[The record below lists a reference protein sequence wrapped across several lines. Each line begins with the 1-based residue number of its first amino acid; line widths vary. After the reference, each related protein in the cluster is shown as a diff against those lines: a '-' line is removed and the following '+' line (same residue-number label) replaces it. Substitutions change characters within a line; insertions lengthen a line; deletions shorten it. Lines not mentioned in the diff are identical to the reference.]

1 MNNTLRKLEKELR
14 SYAKRVKG
22 VTYTSALLISF
33 LLTGMISLSA
43 TTQTD
48 KAITQ
53 TKNDIVDTTN
63 QVKQAFINAKK
74 DNDRLIKDS
83 NLELIK
89 LMEQGDQVV
98 KSPWSS
104 WQYGINYFHNKWNGT
119 YRGKGDKKEKYPY
132 EGVFERSKDVYERN
146 ISPSSSSYKNFTALK
161 EKENKGKDP
170 LTSAI
175 TSVREKGGK
184 QLSSYGVT
192 STERRQEPVASLNV
206 DANVRPKEIN
216 KQEKSIE
223 VPEVKEP
230 TIPKVVMEFKE
241 PPAVTPI
248 VVTPIE
254 VTVEI
259 PKPNA
264 NPFTD
269 YRYTEFKQL
278 EGEHYNINSQ
288 RDDSAG
294 QGLYGSPNADDSSN
308 EFRATYGKLWTGHN
322 GEKFTA
328 SSGGIKS
335 DETIVD
341 KKEGEERLGSLVF
354 VKNGFMKANTTAEY
368 DLMPEDKRISEKD
381 IKNPVVGGFIYGAVD
396 GKKKIFNLAG
406 NVEKDKDGND
416 ITEKPGIADVQ
427 GKKMNGVIGI
437 HGVWNGTFQNIEG
450 NLWGKAAMF
459 SVESWHSGKLN
470 FKNIK
475 VNFKND
481 ENTLFYMLPTSAYVL
496 FDEGDS
502 RSRDQR
508 GAYLGEGVNAEVKT
522 NGNIIYNLVGISG
535 SYNITNNSTV
545 NFEGSG
551 NIFYSGLGY
560 TPNMQKLLGKYSGVR
575 EDVYQ
580 TGLTPVIRMD
590 NAVNSYGDNN
600 TILYFADLI
609 PDKSTGKDIDGKE
622 IKEEDYRETTTNW
635 GNIDNVEWKTT
646 KRGIHQG
653 EIKPSARIGE
663 QLASD
668 SKATKQTT
676 KGATGGTSDK
686 FIENNV
692 VVLAQSG
699 QRKGIDAQNDL
710 KVDASIQQNDPIH
723 ALYINDIDATFGK
736 YSKRN
741 MMLVSER
748 GTQIDVAI
756 AKTEKDG
763 KHHTEEVL
771 DRTGN
776 VVVGKTDVATV
787 PIRTESIKDYNMKSK
802 DYKDENKLVSSAD
815 DTKNKAA
822 TGTILALAKGTWGDG
837 EAQQR
842 RLRYNGSEYGISK
855 DTIDKLKDEK
865 SEINFGV
872 PLEMS
877 ARMVKENGVELR
889 PIVYMAEGG
898 KITVSGESLAAGKEN
913 TTKAYGYGSIVAY
926 ANKFEHKYKSAS
938 TLSAPDK
945 STVSYGEITINGNIS
960 AKDEWAANDKETNL
974 QKYNNI
980 ATYATGKDK
989 TDPKKVS
996 TVVVK
1001 GNVEVHG
1008 TAAYATN
1015 GGEIKIEGKDS
1026 KINVGENNG
1035 LVATNGGSIEF
1046 GGGTINVKNPFT
1058 SDLPT
1063 ENDITE
1069 KAKKYKDSVAPFYA
1083 SDKDDKAGTEAGTI
1097 TLKGATTIN
1106 LEDGVLDLS
1115 NRSNYDDGATQGKKY
1130 RKFGEFA
1137 TVNVKKDGL
1146 NLGAIN
1152 NDNNTVTWDGTD
1164 RLIKETLGNGR
1175 YFKDVNAMDPTTGK
1189 SHVINA
1195 SILKG
1200 NIDIATDVNLSDSKD
1215 GYNSLNLQRVLVTVN
1230 EGKNVTGDMNNYV
1243 GQGLAMASDSSAT
1256 SNTQSGI
1263 VNKGTVNLMKGTYIY
1278 PNGTSTAVA
1287 GENATHSTA
1296 ALNVNYGL
1304 AKNEASGTVKLDNG
1318 IGMYGTNGSKLVNE
1332 GTISITGK
1340 GIGIGA
1346 QTSNIS
1352 SKTTATGTT
1361 LTTASNYGTDA
1372 QASTTPDN
1380 RVEITNTGNI
1390 QIDGSNSTGIS
1401 VENNNETAIEKVVIN
1416 NSKTIALGDDSYG
1429 IVVKSTKLDP
1439 AVTLPTSTAVTSVPG
1454 EKGATINLSGTGS
1467 SDISVGKNGIGIYAE
1482 GSTVNLNS
1490 NLGIEVKDNGV
1501 GIYLKG
1507 DSSKLEGSK
1516 DLEVKY
1522 SGAANKTVIGTVFNG
1537 KDLVNNVNITAA
1549 GNESKGFTN
1558 ILANGT
1564 GSFTNNG
1571 NITTAEKNGFG
1582 IVASNKD
1589 LTSVINNGNID
1600 VKASVSANEPNIG
1613 IYAVND
1619 TTKIENHK
1627 VINVGDNSIGI
1638 YGYNAKLTSGATI
1651 SGGSDSINIYSKG
1664 GDVTFSAGST
1674 MNVGKNEATGVYVVG
1689 SGQTVTFAGNMTIG
1703 NKGFG
1708 IINVN
1713 ATGGNKINSTGILTS
1728 PMSSDSVFIYS
1739 KDTKGTVTS
1748 STNLTATGN
1757 ENYGIYAAGTVTNS
1771 GNMDFSAGKGN
1782 VGIYSIND
1790 GTATN
1795 TGHITVGGTDS
1806 TDILNVKYGIGMAAG
1821 YSPSLAEKRQGKTPF
1836 NGNVINKGTIT
1847 VTGEKSIGMYAV
1859 NSGSTAE
1866 NDGTIELKAS
1876 NTTGMYLD
1884 NGARGVNK
1892 GTIKS
1897 VGSGLKNVTGVVIK
1911 NGATF
1916 ENLGTVKL
1924 DAANAVGLMQKG
1936 NMAGQNP
1943 GVIINRGTLTITGSN
1958 AKDVQEP
1965 TQSVLNKDILGVK
1978 LDGSSDPVI
1987 TKDGKPVTVVDQST
2001 VQNQKEVQKVSP
2013 KLKDIDY
2020 NPVLK
2025 RDLREID
2032 QSTLAMYIDTS
2043 NVEYTRPIGGL
2054 NNMSRL
2060 TQADLIVGNEATK
2073 YTNSKYIKVDSNIY
2087 DPNDPAKKTN
2097 PLWSYNEMMRQNPQI
2112 TKWNIYSGSL
2122 TWMATIKQNPIDGA
2136 IQEMYLAK
2144 IPYTHWAGD
2153 KATPVEKTDTYNFLD
2168 GLEKRYGVEA
2178 LGSRENQLFQ
2188 KLNGIGNN
2196 EEILFHQ
2203 AVDEMMGHQ
2212 YANTQLRTYMTGR
2225 QLDKEFRYLMTEWYN
2240 PSKQNNKIKVFGMT
2254 DEFKTDTAGIKD
2266 FTSNSYGVAYVH
2278 EDETIKLG
2286 QETGWYAGAIYNK
2299 FRFKDIGKSVEEQ
2312 NMLKLG
2318 VFKTK
2323 AYDDNGSLKWKVSL
2337 DGFVGMNDM
2346 DRKYLVVDKGVD
2358 KNVDE
2363 TFGATSRYY
2372 TYGVGLRNEVSK
2384 DYRLSEHVS
2393 LVPYGLLNVEYGRF
2407 TTIKEKKGEMRLEVK
2422 GNHYISVKPEI
2433 GAELKYSKKINSE
2446 FKYTLSAGIGYETE
2460 LGRVYNSRNK
2470 AKVAYTDAKLYNLTR
2485 EKEDR
2490 IGSFKADLKFGLEKN
2505 RFGLTLNVGY
2515 DTRGNNLRG
2524 GIGFRAVY

>member
-278 EGEHYNINSQ
+278 EGEHYNINDQ
-288 RDDSAG
+288 RDDSTG
-294 QGLYGSPNADDSSN
+294 KGLYGSPNADDSNN

-335 DETIVD
+335 DGIIIVEE
-341 KKEGEERLGSLVF
+341 KRGEERLGSLVF
-354 VKNGFMKANTTAEY
+354 VKNGFMKANTTAEF
-368 DLMPEDKRISEKD
+368 DLMPEDKRISEKN
-381 IKNPVVGGFIYGAVD
+381 KENPVVGGFIYGAVD
-396 GKKKIFNLAG
+396 GEKKIFNLAG

-496 FDEGDS
+496 FNEGDS
-502 RSRDQR
+502 RARDQR

-609 PDKSTGKDIDGKE
+609 PDKSTGKDIDGEGITADAYK
-622 IKEEDYRETTTNW
+622 ETTTNW
-635 GNIDNVEWKTT
+635 GNIDNVEWKST

-663 QLASD
+663 KLNIDGGD
-668 SKATKQTT
+668 SQTK
-676 KGATGGTSDK
+676 KGNTVKGPDSDK
-686 FIENNV
+686 WVENNV

-756 AKTEKDG
+756 AETEEDG

-771 DRTGN
+771 DKTGN
-776 VVVGKTDVATV
+776 VVVGKKDVATV
-787 PIRTESIKDYNMKSK
+787 PIRTESIKDYNSK
-802 DYKDENKLVSSAD
+802 TTNTDFTGGKLVSSAD
-815 DTKNKAA
+815 ENDNKAA

-837 EAQQR
+837 EAKQR
-842 RLRYNGSEYGISK
+842 RLKYYYDYGISE
-855 DTIDKLKDEK
+855 DTINALKDK
-865 SEINFGV
+865 PSEINFGV
-872 PLEMS
+872 PVEMS
-877 ARMVKENGVELR
+877 AKMAKEKVGDKDVELR
-889 PIVYMAEGG
+889 PIAYMAEGG
-898 KITVSGESLAAGKEN
+898 KITAKD
-913 TTKAYGYGSIVAY
+913 TKAYGFGSIVAY
-926 ANKFEHKYKSAS
+926 ANKFEHKYKSDP
-938 TLSAPDK
+938 TLTAPDK
-945 STVSYGEITINGNIS
+945 STVSYGYIKIDGNIE
-960 AKDEWAANDKETNL
+960 AVDKWAANDKETNL

-1243 GQGLAMASDSSAT
+1243 GQGLAVASDTSAT

-1287 GENATHSTA
+1287 GENASHSTA

-1522 SGAANKTVIGTVFNG
+1522 SGAADKTVIGIVFNG

-1558 ILANGT
+1558 ILANGI

-1571 NITTAEKNGFG
+1571 NITTANKNGFG
-1582 IVASNKD
+1582 IVANNQA
-1589 LTSVINNGNID
+1589 LTSVVNNGKID
-1600 VKASVSANEPNIG
+1600 VKTSANVNEPNIG

-1619 TTKIENHK
+1619 TTAIQNNK
-1627 VINVGDNSIGI
+1627 VINVGNNSIGI
-1638 YGYNAKLTSGATI
+1638 YGYNVEMSNTATI
-1651 SGGSDSINIYSKG
+1651 SGGSDSVNIYSKG
-1664 GDVTFSAGST
+1664 GNVTLSAGST
-1674 MNVGKNEATGVYVVG
+1674 MNVGTNEATGVYVVG
-1689 SGQTVTFAGNMTIG
+1689 SGQTVTFAGNINIG
-1703 NKGFG
+1703 DKGYG
-1708 IINVN
+1708 IINAN
-1713 ATGGNKINSTGILTS
+1713 ATGGNKINSTGMLTS
-1728 PMSSDSVFIYS
+1728 PMSNDSVFIYS
-1739 KDTKGTVTS
+1739 KDTAGTVTN
-1748 STNLTATGN
+1748 STSLTATGN
-1757 ENYGIYAAGTVTNS
+1757 ENYGIYAAGTVMNS

-1782 VGIYSIND
+1782 VGIYSINN

-1795 TGHITVGGTDS
+1795 TGHITIGGTDS

-1821 YSPSLAEKRQGKTPF
+1821 YSPTPAEARNGKIPF
-1836 NGNVINKGTIT
+1836 NGNVVNNGTIT

-1866 NDGTIELKAS
+1866 NNGTIELKAS

-1884 NGARGVNK
+1884 NGAKGINK
-1892 GTIKS
+1892 GTIIS

-1911 NGATF
+1911 NGAIF
-1916 ENLGTVKL
+1916 ENKGTVEL
-1924 DAANAVGLMQKG
+1924 DAANAVGLMQKS
-1936 NMAGQNP
+1936 NSAGQNP

-1987 TKDGKPVTVVDQST
+1987 TKDGKPVTVVDQSAA
-2001 VQNQKEVQKVSP
+2001 QNSTEAQKVSP

-2020 NPVLK
+2020 NPVLT
-2025 RDLREID
+2025 RELREID
-2032 QSTLAMYIDTS
+2032 KSTLAMYIDTS
-2043 NVEYTRPIGGL
+2043 NVDYTRPIAGL
-2054 NNMSRL
+2054 NNISNL

-2087 DPNDPAKKTN
+2087 DPNDPAKKID

-2122 TWMATIKQNPIDGA
+2122 TWMATIKQDPVDGV

-2144 IPYTHWAGD
+2144 IPYTNWAGN
-2153 KATPVEKTDTYNFLD
+2153 KATPVESTDTYNFLD

-2178 LGSRENQLFQ
+2178 LGSREKQLFQ
-2188 KLNGIGNN
+2188 KLNSIGNN

-2212 YANTQLRTYMTGR
+2212 YANTQIRTYMTGR
-2225 QLDKEFRYLMTEWYN
+2225 QLDKEFRYLMNDWYN

-2346 DRKYLVVDKGVD
+2346 DRRYLVVDRGMD

-2363 TFGATSRYY
+2363 IFGAKSRYY
-2372 TYGVGLRNEVSK
+2372 TYGIGLRNEVSK

-2393 LVPYGLLNVEYGRF
+2393 LVPYGSLNVEYGRF
-2407 TTIKEKKGEMRLEVK
+2407 TTIREKKGEMRLEVK
-2422 GNHYISVKPEI
+2422 GNHYISVKPEV
-2433 GAELKYSKKINSE
+2433 GAELKFSKKINSE

>member
-508 GAYLGEGVNAEVKT
+508 GAYLGKGVNAEVKT

-622 IKEEDYRETTTNW
+622 IKEADYRETTTNW

-676 KGATGGTSDK
+676 KGAMGGTSDK
-686 FIENNV
+686 FVENNV

-699 QRKGIDAQNDL
+699 QRKGIDVEKDL
-710 KVDASIQQNDPIH
+710 KGDRKIQESDPIH

-736 YSKRN
+736 YSKGN
-741 MMLVSER
+741 MMIVSER

-756 AKTEKDG
+756 AETEEDG

-771 DRTGN
+771 DKTGN
-776 VVVGKTDVATV
+776 VVVGKKDVATV
-787 PIRTESIKDYNMKSK
+787 PIRTESIKDYNSK
-802 DYKDENKLVSSAD
+802 TTNTDFTGGKLVSSAD
-815 DTKNKAA
+815 ENDNKAA

-837 EAQQR
+837 EAKQR
-842 RLRYNGSEYGISK
+842 RLKYYYDYGISE
-855 DTIDKLKDEK
+855 DTINALKDK
-865 SEINFGV
+865 PSEINFGV
-872 PLEMS
+872 PVEMS
-877 ARMVKENGVELR
+877 AKMAKEKVGDKDVELR
-889 PIVYMAEGG
+889 PIAYMAEGG
-898 KITVSGESLAAGKEN
+898 KITAKD
-913 TTKAYGYGSIVAY
+913 TKAYGFGSIIAY
-926 ANKFEHKYKSAS
+926 ANKFEHNYKDDTGTAH
-938 TLSAPDK
+938 K
-945 STVSYGEITINGNIS
+945 TVSYGYIKIDGNIE
-960 AKDEWAANDKETNL
+960 AVDKWAADDAATKLE
-974 QKYNNI
+974 KYNNI
-980 ATYATGKDK
+980 GAFAKGSSGKDTTGSEK
-989 TDPKKVS
+989 NS
-996 TVVVK
+996 TVVVT
-1001 GNVEVHG
+1001 GNVEVNG
-1008 TAAYATN
+1008 TAAYATD
-1015 GGEIKIEGKDS
+1015 GGKIEINGANS

-1035 LVATNGGSIEF
+1035 LVATKGGSIVF

-1058 SDLPT
+1058 DTDLDKNIAKT
-1063 ENDITE
+1063 KKE
-1069 KAKKYKDSVAPFYA
+1069 KYETSVAPFYA
-1083 SDKDDKAGTEAGTI
+1083 DEDKDKGKGTI
-1097 TLKGATTIN
+1097 TLTGATEIN

-1115 NRSNYDDGATQGKKY
+1115 NRSNYDDGTTQGTKY
-1130 RKFGEFA
+1130 IGFGQFA

-1152 NDNNTVTWDGTD
+1152 NDGKTVTWDGTD
-1164 RLIKETLGNGR
+1164 RLIKETLGNGT
-1175 YFKDVNAMDPTTGK
+1175 YFKDVNAMNPTTGK
-1189 SHVINA
+1189 AHTINA
-1195 SILKG
+1195 SISKG
-1200 NIDIATDVNLSDSKD
+1200 NIDIATDVNLSDSTD
-1215 GYNSLNLQRVLVTVN
+1215 GYNSLILQRVLVTVN

-1243 GQGLAMASDSSAT
+1243 GQGLAVASDTSAT

-1287 GENATHSTA
+1287 GENASHSTA

-1522 SGAANKTVIGTVFNG
+1522 SGAADKTVIGIVFNG

-1558 ILANGT
+1558 ILANGI

-1600 VKASVSANEPNIG
+1600 VKASVSVNEPNIG

-1619 TTKIENHK
+1619 TTGIKNNK

-1638 YGYNAKLTSGATI
+1638 YGYNVELTNGATI

-1664 GDVTFSAGST
+1664 GDVTLSAGST

-1689 SGQTVTFAGNMTIG
+1689 SGQTVTSAGNMTIG

-1708 IINVN
+1708 IINAN
-1713 ATGGNKINSTGILTS
+1713 ATGGNTINSTGILTS
-1728 PMSSDSVFIYS
+1728 PMSNDSVFIYS
-1739 KDTKGTVTS
+1739 KDTKGTITNSTS
-1748 STNLTATGN
+1748 LTATGN
-1757 ENYGIYAAGTVTNS
+1757 ENYGIYEAGTVTNS

-1821 YSPSLAEKRQGKTPF
+1821 YNPTLAEKRQGKTPF
-1836 NGNVINKGTIT
+1836 NGNVINNGTIT

-1866 NDGTIELKAS
+1866 NNGTIELKAS

-1884 NGARGVNK
+1884 NGAKGINK
-1892 GTIKS
+1892 GTIIS

-1911 NGATF
+1911 NGAIF
-1916 ENLGTVKL
+1916 ENKGTVEL
-1924 DAANAVGLMQKG
+1924 DAVNAVGLMQKS
-1936 NMAGQNP
+1936 NSAGQNP

-2122 TWMATIKQNPIDGA
+2122 TWMATVKQNPIDGA

-2266 FTSNSYGVAYVH
+2266 FRSNSYGVAYVH

-2286 QETGWYAGAIYNK
+2286 QETGWYAGYVYNR
-2299 FRFKDIGKSVEEQ
+2299 FRFKDIGKSVEDQ

-2318 VFKTK
+2318 VFKTR
-2323 AYDDNGSLKWKVSL
+2323 AYDNNGSLKWKVSL

>member
-278 EGEHYNINSQ
+278 EGEHYNINDQ
-288 RDDSAG
+288 RDDSTG
-294 QGLYGSPNADDSSN
+294 KGLYGSPNADDINN
-308 EFRATYGKLWTGHN
+308 EFRATYGKLWTGHD
-322 GEKFTA
+322 GQKFTA

-335 DETIVD
+335 DGIIVEE
-341 KKEGEERLGSLVF
+341 KNGEERLGSLVF
-354 VKNGFMKANTTAEY
+354 VKNGFMKANTTAEF
-368 DLMPEDKRISEKD
+368 DSMPEDKRISEKD
-381 IKNPVVGGFIYGAVD
+381 IENPKVGGFIYGAVD

-406 NVEKDKDGND
+406 NVEKDNDGND

-437 HGVWNGTFQNIEG
+437 HAVWNGTFQNIEG

-496 FDEGDS
+496 FNEGDS
-502 RSRDQR
+502 RARDQR

-609 PDKSTGKDIDGKE
+609 PDKSTGKDIDGEGIAADAYK
-622 IKEEDYRETTTNW
+622 ETTTNW
-635 GNIDNVEWKTT
+635 GNIDNVEWKST

-663 QLASD
+663 KLNIDGGD
-668 SKATKQTT
+668 SQTK
-676 KGATGGTSDK
+676 KGNTVKGPDSDK
-686 FIENNV
+686 WVENNV

-756 AKTEKDG
+756 AETEKDG

-787 PIRTESIKDYNMKSK
+787 PIRTESIKDYNMESE
-802 DYKDENKLVSSAD
+802 DYKDENKNKLVSSAD
-815 DTKNKAA
+815 DTTNKAA

-877 ARMVKENGVELR
+877 AKMAKEKVEDKDVELR
-889 PIVYMAEGG
+889 PIAYMAEGG
-898 KITVSGESLAAGKEN
+898 KITAKD
-913 TTKAYGYGSIVAY
+913 TKAYGFGSIVAY
-926 ANKFEHKYKSAS
+926 ANKFEHKYKSDP
-938 TLSAPDK
+938 TLTAPDK

-1243 GQGLAMASDSSAT
+1243 GQGLAVASDTSAT

-1287 GENATHSTA
+1287 GENASHSTA

-1664 GDVTFSAGST
+1664 GDVTLSAGST
-1674 MNVGKNEATGVYVVG
+1674 MTVGKNEATGVYVVG
-1689 SGQTVTFAGNMTIG
+1689 SGQTVTFAGNMNIG
-1703 NKGFG
+1703 DKGYG
-1708 IINVN
+1708 IINAN
-1713 ATGGNKINSTGILTS
+1713 ATGGNKINSTGMLTS
-1728 PMSSDSVFIYS
+1728 PMSNDSVFIYS
-1739 KDTKGTVTS
+1739 KDTAGTVTN
-1748 STNLTATGN
+1748 STSLTATGN
-1757 ENYGIYAAGTVTNS
+1757 ENYGIYAAGTVMNS

-1782 VGIYSIND
+1782 VGIYSINN

-1795 TGHITVGGTDS
+1795 TGHITIGGTDS

-1821 YSPSLAEKRQGKTPF
+1821 YNPTPAEARNGKIPF
-1836 NGNVINKGTIT
+1836 NGNVVNNGTIT

-1866 NDGTIELKAS
+1866 NNGTIELKAS

-1884 NGARGVNK
+1884 NGAKGINK
-1892 GTIKS
+1892 GTIIS
-1897 VGSGLKNVTGVVIK
+1897 MGSGLKNVTGVVIK
-1911 NGATF
+1911 NGAIF
-1916 ENLGTVKL
+1916 ENKGTVEL
-1924 DAANAVGLMQKG
+1924 DAVNAVGLMQKS
-1936 NMAGQNP
+1936 NSAGQNP

-1987 TKDGKPVTVVDQST
+1987 TKDGKPVTVVDQSAA
-2001 VQNQKEVQKVSP
+2001 QNSTEAQKVSP

-2020 NPVLK
+2020 NPVLT
-2025 RDLREID
+2025 RELRKINEL
-2032 QSTLAMYIDTS
+2032 TLAMYIDTS
-2043 NVEYTRPIGGL
+2043 NVDYTRPIAGL

-2087 DPNDPAKKTN
+2087 DPNDPAKKID

-2122 TWMATIKQNPIDGA
+2122 TWMATIKQNPVDGV

-2144 IPYTHWAGD
+2144 IPYTNWAGN
-2153 KATPVEKTDTYNFLD
+2153 KATPVESTDTYNFLD

-2178 LGSRENQLFQ
+2178 LGSREKQLFQ
-2188 KLNGIGNN
+2188 KLNSIGNN

-2212 YANTQLRTYMTGR
+2212 YANTQIRTYMTGR
-2225 QLDKEFRYLMTEWYN
+2225 QLDKEFRYLMNDWYN

-2346 DRKYLVVDKGVD
+2346 DRRYLVVDRGMD

-2363 TFGATSRYY
+2363 IFGAKSRYY
-2372 TYGVGLRNEVSK
+2372 TYGIGLRNEVSK

-2393 LVPYGLLNVEYGRF
+2393 LVPYGSLNVEYGRF

-2422 GNHYISVKPEI
+2422 GNHYISVKPEV
-2433 GAELKYSKKINSE
+2433 GAELKFSKKINSE

>member
-1 MNNTLRKLEKELR
+1 MGSTLRKLEKELR

-22 VTYTSALLISF
+22 VTYTNALLISF

-53 TKNDIVDTTN
+53 TKNDIVDTTS
-63 QVKQAFINAKK
+63 QVKQAFINAKR
-74 DNDRLIKDS
+74 DNDRLIKNS

-119 YRGKGDKKEKYPY
+119 YKGKGDKAQKYPY
-132 EGVFERSKDVYERN
+132 EGVFERSKDPYERS
-146 ISPSSSSYKNFTALK
+146 ISPNSSSYKNFTALK
-161 EKENKGKDP
+161 KTENKGKVS

-175 TSVREKGGK
+175 NSVRVREGK

-192 STERRQEPVASLNV
+192 STESKQEPVASLNV

-216 KQEKSIE
+216 KQEKNIE

-230 TIPKVVMEFKE
+230 TIPKVVMQFKE
-241 PPAVTPI
+241 PPVVKSI
-248 VVTPIE
+248 VVKPLEISL
-254 VTVEI
+254 EI
-259 PKPNA
+259 PKPNT

-269 YRYTEFKQL
+269 YRYTEFDQL
-278 EGEHYNINSQ
+278 EGIKYNIGDVG
-288 RDDSAG
+288 RDDSTGA
-294 QGLYGSPNADDSSN
+294 GLYGSPNVTTDAMY
-308 EFRATYGKLWTGHN
+308 EKLWTGHN
-322 GEKFTA
+322 GEGFKA
-328 SSGGIKS
+328 SSGGVKS
-335 DETIVD
+335 DGTPVEKTTNGHRI
-341 KKEGEERLGSLVF
+341 GALVF
-354 VKNGFMKANTTAEY
+354 LKNPYMKANTTAEF
-368 DLMPEDKRISEKD
+368 DSMPEDKRISEKN
-381 IKNPVVGGFIYGAVD
+381 IENPKVGGFIYGAID

-406 NVEKDKDGND
+406 NVEKDNEGND
-416 ITEKPGIADVQ
+416 ITEKPGVADVQ

-437 HGVWNGTFQNIEG
+437 HSVWNGTFQNIEG
-450 NLWGKAAMF
+450 NLWGRAAMF

-470 FKNIK
+470 FKNVK

-496 FDEGDS
+496 FNEGDS

-508 GAYLGEGVNAEVKT
+508 GSYLGEGVNAEVKT

-560 TPNMQKLLGKYSGVR
+560 APNFQKLLGKYSGIR

-580 TGLTPVIRMD
+580 TGLTPVIRM
-590 NAVNSYGDNN
+590 NKAVNSYGDNN

-609 PDKSTGKDIDGKE
+609 PDKSTGKDIDGNE
-622 IKEEDYRETTTNW
+622 IKEDTYKETTTNW

-646 KRGIHQG
+646 KRGIYQG

-663 QLASD
+663 KLTIDGGD
-668 SKATKQTT
+668 SQTKKGNTGKAPD
-676 KGATGGTSDK
+676 SDK
-686 FIENNV
+686 WVENNV

-699 QRKGIDAQNDL
+699 QRKGIDVVKDL
-710 KVDASIQQNDPIH
+710 KGDQKIQESDPIH

-736 YSKRN
+736 YSKKN
-741 MMLVSER
+741 MMIVSER

-756 AKTEKDG
+756 AETEKDG

-771 DRTGN
+771 DKTGN
-776 VVVGKTDVATV
+776 VVVGKKDVATV
-787 PIRTESIKDYNMKSK
+787 PIRTESIKDYNSEATNT
-802 DYKDENKLVSSAD
+802 DFVDGKLVSSAD

-837 EAQQR
+837 EAKQR
-842 RLRYNGSEYGISK
+842 RLKYTYDYGISE
-855 DTIDKLKDEK
+855 DTINALKDEQ

-877 ARMVKENGVELR
+877 AKMAKEKVKVKDKDKDVELR
-889 PIVYMAEGG
+889 PIAYMAEGG
-898 KITVSGESLAAGKEN
+898 KITAKD
-913 TTKAYGYGSIVAY
+913 TKAYGFGSIVAY
-926 ANKFEHKYKSAS
+926 ANKFEHKYKSDP
-938 TLSAPDK
+938 TLTAPDK
-945 STVSYGEITINGNIS
+945 STVSYGYIKIDGNIE
-960 AKDEWAANDKETNL
+960 AVDKWAADDAATKLE
-974 QKYNNI
+974 KYNNI
-980 ATYATGKDK
+980 GAFAKGSSGKDVTGSEK
-989 TDPKKVS
+989 NS
-996 TVVVK
+996 TVVVT
-1001 GNVEVHG
+1001 GNVEVNG
-1008 TAAYATN
+1008 TAAYATD
-1015 GGEIKIEGKDS
+1015 GGKIEINGTNS

-1035 LVATNGGSIEF
+1035 LVATDGGSIEF
-1046 GGGTINVKNPFT
+1046 KGGTINVKNPFT
-1058 SDLPT
+1058 DTDLDKNIAKT
-1063 ENDITE
+1063 KKE
-1069 KAKKYKDSVAPFYA
+1069 KYETSVAPFYA
-1083 SDKDDKAGTEAGTI
+1083 ESGGTI
-1097 TLKGATTIN
+1097 TLTGATEIN

-1115 NRSNYDDGATQGKKY
+1115 NRSNYDDGKTQGTKY
-1130 RKFGEFA
+1130 RGFGQFA

-1146 NLGAIN
+1146 NLGAID
-1152 NDNNTVTWDGTD
+1152 NDGKTVTWDGTD
-1164 RLIKETLGNGR
+1164 RLIKETLGNGT
-1175 YFKDVNAMDPTTGK
+1175 YFKDVNAMNPTTGK
-1189 SHVINA
+1189 AHTINA
-1195 SILKG
+1195 SISKG
-1200 NIDIATDVNLSDSKD
+1200 NIDIATDVNLSDSTD
-1215 GYNSLNLQRVLVTVN
+1215 GYNSLILQRVLVTVN
-1230 EGKNVTGDMNNYV
+1230 EGKNVTGNMNNYI
-1243 GQGLAMASDSSAT
+1243 GQGLAMASDTTAT

-1332 GTISITGK
+1332 GTIAISGK

-1352 SKTTATGTT
+1352 STTTATGTT

-1372 QASTTPDN
+1372 QASTTTNN

-1390 QIDGSNSTGIS
+1390 KIDGSNSTGIS
-1401 VENNNETAIEKVVIN
+1401 VENNNETDIEKVVIN

-1454 EKGATINLSGTGS
+1454 EKGATINLSGNGS

-1490 NLGIEVKDNGV
+1490 NFGIEVKDNGV

-1522 SGAANKTVIGTVFNG
+1522 SGAADKTVIGTVFNG
-1537 KDLVNNVNITAA
+1537 LNLVNNINIKAV

-1571 NITTAEKNGFG
+1571 NITTANKNGFG
-1582 IVASNKD
+1582 IVANNQA
-1589 LTSVINNGNID
+1589 LTSVVNNGNID
-1600 VKASVSANEPNIG
+1600 VKTSVSANEPNIG

-1664 GDVTFSAGST
+1664 GDVTLSAGST
-1674 MNVGKNEATGVYVVG
+1674 MTVGKNEATGVYVVG
-1689 SGQTVTFAGNMTIG
+1689 SGQTVTFAGNMNIG
-1703 NKGFG
+1703 DKGYG
-1708 IINVN
+1708 IINAN
-1713 ATGGNKINSTGILTS
+1713 ATGGNKINSTGMLTS
-1728 PMSSDSVFIYS
+1728 PMSNDSVFIYS
-1739 KDTKGTVTS
+1739 KDTAGTVTN
-1748 STNLTATGN
+1748 STSLTATGN
-1757 ENYGIYAAGTVTNS
+1757 ENYGIYAAGTVMNS

-1782 VGIYSIND
+1782 VGIYSINN

-1795 TGHITVGGTDS
+1795 TGHITIGGTDS

-1821 YSPSLAEKRQGKTPF
+1821 YNPTPAEARNGKIPF
-1836 NGNVINKGTIT
+1836 NGNVVNNGTIT

-1866 NDGTIELKAS
+1866 NNGTIELKAS

-1884 NGARGVNK
+1884 NGAKGINK
-1892 GTIKS
+1892 GTIIS
-1897 VGSGLKNVTGVVIK
+1897 MGSGLKNVTGVVIK
-1911 NGATF
+1911 NGAIF
-1916 ENLGTVKL
+1916 ENKGTVEL
-1924 DAANAVGLMQKG
+1924 DAVNAVGLMQKS
-1936 NMAGQNP
+1936 NSAGQNP

-1987 TKDGKPVTVVDQST
+1987 TKDGKPVTVVDQSAA
-2001 VQNQKEVQKVSP
+2001 QNSTEAQKVSP

-2020 NPVLK
+2020 NPVLT
-2025 RDLREID
+2025 RELRKINEL
-2032 QSTLAMYIDTS
+2032 TLAMYIDTS
-2043 NVEYTRPIGGL
+2043 NVDYTRPIAGL

-2087 DPNDPAKKTN
+2087 DPNDPAKKID

-2122 TWMATIKQNPIDGA
+2122 TWMATIKQNPVDGV

-2144 IPYTHWAGD
+2144 IPYTNWAGN
-2153 KATPVEKTDTYNFLD
+2153 KATPVESTDTYNFLD

-2178 LGSRENQLFQ
+2178 LGSREKQLFQ
-2188 KLNGIGNN
+2188 KLNSIGNN

-2212 YANTQLRTYMTGR
+2212 YANTQIRTYMTGR
-2225 QLDKEFRYLMTEWYN
+2225 QLDKEFRYLMNDWYN

-2346 DRKYLVVDKGVD
+2346 DRRYLVVDRGMD

-2363 TFGATSRYY
+2363 IFGAKSRYY
-2372 TYGVGLRNEVSK
+2372 TYGIGLRNEVSK

-2393 LVPYGLLNVEYGRF
+2393 LVPYGSLNVEYGRF
-2407 TTIKEKKGEMRLEVK
+2407 TTIREKKGEMRLEVK
-2422 GNHYISVKPEI
+2422 GNHYISVKPEV
-2433 GAELKYSKKINSE
+2433 GAELKFSKKINSE

>member
-1 MNNTLRKLEKELR
+1 
-14 SYAKRVKG
+14 
-22 VTYTSALLISF
+22 
-33 LLTGMISLSA
+33 
-43 TTQTD
+43 
-48 KAITQ
+48 
-53 TKNDIVDTTN
+53 
-63 QVKQAFINAKK
+63 
-74 DNDRLIKDS
+74 
-83 NLELIK
+83 
-89 LMEQGDQVV
+89 
-98 KSPWSS
+98 
-104 WQYGINYFHNKWNGT
+104 
-119 YRGKGDKKEKYPY
+119 
-132 EGVFERSKDVYERN
+132 
-146 ISPSSSSYKNFTALK
+146 
-161 EKENKGKDP
+161 
-170 LTSAI
+170 
-175 TSVREKGGK
+175 
-184 QLSSYGVT
+184 
-192 STERRQEPVASLNV
+192 
-206 DANVRPKEIN
+206 
-216 KQEKSIE
+216 
-223 VPEVKEP
+223 
-230 TIPKVVMEFKE
+230 
-241 PPAVTPI
+241 
-248 VVTPIE
+248 
-254 VTVEI
+254 
-259 PKPNA
+259 
-264 NPFTD
+264 
-269 YRYTEFKQL
+269 
-278 EGEHYNINSQ
+278 
-288 RDDSAG
+288 
-294 QGLYGSPNADDSSN
+294 
-308 EFRATYGKLWTGHN
+308 
-322 GEKFTA
+322 
-328 SSGGIKS
+328 
-335 DETIVD
+335 
-341 KKEGEERLGSLVF
+341 
-354 VKNGFMKANTTAEY
+354 
-368 DLMPEDKRISEKD
+368 
-381 IKNPVVGGFIYGAVD
+381 
-396 GKKKIFNLAG
+396 
-406 NVEKDKDGND
+406 
-416 ITEKPGIADVQ
+416 
-427 GKKMNGVIGI
+427 
-437 HGVWNGTFQNIEG
+437 
-450 NLWGKAAMF
+450 
-459 SVESWHSGKLN
+459 
-470 FKNIK
+470 
-475 VNFKND
+475 
-481 ENTLFYMLPTSAYVL
+481 
-496 FDEGDS
+496 
-502 RSRDQR
+502 
-508 GAYLGEGVNAEVKT
+508 
-522 NGNIIYNLVGISG
+522 
-535 SYNITNNSTV
+535 
-545 NFEGSG
+545 
-551 NIFYSGLGY
+551 
-560 TPNMQKLLGKYSGVR
+560 MQKLLGKYSGVR

-646 KRGIHQG
+646 KRGIYQG

-668 SKATKQTT
+668 SKATNQTA
-676 KGATGGTSDK
+676 KGAKGGTSDK
-686 FIENNV
+686 FVENNV

-756 AKTEKDG
+756 AETEKDG

-842 RLRYNGSEYGISK
+842 RLRYYYDYGISE
-855 DTIDKLKDEK
+855 DTINALKDK
-865 SEINFGV
+865 PSEINFGV
-872 PLEMS
+872 PVEMS
-877 ARMVKENGVELR
+877 AKMAKEKVGDKDVELR
-889 PIVYMAEGG
+889 PIAYMAEGG
-898 KITVSGESLAAGKEN
+898 KITAKD
-913 TTKAYGYGSIVAY
+913 TKAYGFGSIVAY
-926 ANKFEHKYKSAS
+926 ANKFEHKYKSDP
-938 TLSAPDK
+938 TLTEPDK
-945 STVSYGEITINGNIS
+945 STVSYGYIKIDGNIE
-960 AKDEWAANDKETNL
+960 AVDKWAADDAATKLE
-974 QKYNNI
+974 KYNNI
-980 ATYATGKDK
+980 GAFAKGSSGKD
-989 TDPKKVS
+989 TTGSEKKS
-996 TVVVK
+996 TVVVT
-1001 GNVEVHG
+1001 GNVEVNG
-1008 TAAYATN
+1008 TAAYATD
-1015 GGEIKIEGKDS
+1015 GGKIEINGANS

-1035 LVATNGGSIEF
+1035 LVATNGGSIVF

-1243 GQGLAMASDSSAT
+1243 GQGLAVASDTSAT

-1287 GENATHSTA
+1287 GENASHSTA

-1522 SGAANKTVIGTVFNG
+1522 SGAADKTVIGIVFNG

-1558 ILANGT
+1558 ILANGI

-1664 GDVTFSAGST
+1664 GDVTLSAGST
-1674 MNVGKNEATGVYVVG
+1674 MTVGKNEATGVYVVG
-1689 SGQTVTFAGNMTIG
+1689 SGQTVTFAGNMNIG
-1703 NKGFG
+1703 DKGYG
-1708 IINVN
+1708 IINAN
-1713 ATGGNKINSTGILTS
+1713 ATGGNKINSTGMLTS
-1728 PMSSDSVFIYS
+1728 PMSNDSVFIYS
-1739 KDTKGTVTS
+1739 KDTAGTVTN
-1748 STNLTATGN
+1748 STSLTATGN
-1757 ENYGIYAAGTVTNS
+1757 ENYGIYAAGTVMNS

-1782 VGIYSIND
+1782 VGIYSINN

-1795 TGHITVGGTDS
+1795 TGHITIGGTDS

-1821 YSPSLAEKRQGKTPF
+1821 YNPTPAEARNGKIPF
-1836 NGNVINKGTIT
+1836 NGNVVNNGTIT

-1866 NDGTIELKAS
+1866 NNGTIELKAS

-1884 NGARGVNK
+1884 NGAKGINK
-1892 GTIKS
+1892 GTIIS
-1897 VGSGLKNVTGVVIK
+1897 MGSGLKNVTGVVIK
-1911 NGATF
+1911 NGAIF
-1916 ENLGTVKL
+1916 ENKGTVEL
-1924 DAANAVGLMQKG
+1924 DAVNAVGLMQKS
-1936 NMAGQNP
+1936 NSAGQNP

-1987 TKDGKPVTVVDQST
+1987 TKDGKPVTVVDQSAA
-2001 VQNQKEVQKVSP
+2001 QNSTEAQKVSP

-2020 NPVLK
+2020 NPVLT
-2025 RDLREID
+2025 RELRKINEL
-2032 QSTLAMYIDTS
+2032 TLAMYIDTS
-2043 NVEYTRPIGGL
+2043 NVDYTRPIAGL

-2087 DPNDPAKKTN
+2087 DPNDPAKKID

-2122 TWMATIKQNPIDGA
+2122 TWMATIKQNPVDGV

-2144 IPYTHWAGD
+2144 IPYTNWAGN
-2153 KATPVEKTDTYNFLD
+2153 KATPVESTDTYNFLD

-2178 LGSRENQLFQ
+2178 LGSREKQLFQ
-2188 KLNGIGNN
+2188 KLNSIGNN

-2212 YANTQLRTYMTGR
+2212 YANTQIRTYMTGR
-2225 QLDKEFRYLMTEWYN
+2225 QLDKEFRYLMNDWYN

-2346 DRKYLVVDKGVD
+2346 DRRYLVVDRGMD

-2363 TFGATSRYY
+2363 IFGAKSRYY
-2372 TYGVGLRNEVSK
+2372 TYGIGLRNEVSK

-2393 LVPYGLLNVEYGRF
+2393 LVPYGSLNVEYGRF
-2407 TTIKEKKGEMRLEVK
+2407 TTIREKKGEVRLEIK
-2422 GNHYISVKPEI
+2422 GNHYISVKPEV
-2433 GAELKYSKKINSE
+2433 GAELKFSKKINSE